1 MYQSENSLKKK
12 IIINSLPVSYFINKS
27 GIINASGTDLT
38 DFINRMSTNDF
49 RRFSEGEYR
58 YTVLTS
64 DKGRIIDLVNFINF
78 GEEKFLICT
87 YGFEERIIAHLDKYI
102 IMDDVKLEKAQGE
115 YSRITIFTDEYESIS
130 SDLFNIKC
138 EKDKAYKINEMDI
151 LFFNDG
157 KINSLNIIC
166 EEKHVSVYRNLMKDA
181 TVLSFDDYEL
191 KRIIN
196 LIPEGENELNDQ
208 INPMECGL
216 ENYISFKKGCYIGQ
230 EVIARIDSQGK
241 IPKRMISIVSDKEI
255 NRSDKVINSN
265 NNKEAGFVSSVIKK
279 DDKYYGLAFLRRTEL
294 VDENNFYVLRDGNK
308 NEINILKK
316 KIESESKS

>member
-1 MYQSENSLKKK
+1 MSQSENSLKKK

-27 GIINASGTDLT
+27 GIIKASGKDLT

-49 RRFSEGEYR
+49 RSFSEGEYR

-64 DKGRIIDLVNFINF
+64 DKGRIIDLVNLINF
-78 GEEKFLICT
+78 GEDKFLICT
-87 YGFEERIIAHLDKYI
+87 YGYEERIIAHLDKYI

-115 YSRITIFTDEYESIS
+115 YSRITIFTDESESLS

-138 EKDKAYKINEMDI
+138 EKDKAYKINEKDI
-151 LFFNDG
+151 LFLNDV
-157 KINSLNIIC
+157 KLNTINIIC
-166 EEKHVSVYRNLMKDA
+166 EENHVSVYRNLMKDLTA
-181 TVLSFDDYEL
+181 LTFDDYEF
-191 KRIIN
+191 KRISN
-196 LIPEGENELNDQ
+196 NIPEGVNELNDQ

-241 IPKRMISIVSDKEI
+241 IPKRMFSIVSEKEFNIKDKI
-255 NRSDKVINSN
+255 FNSDTQ
-265 NNKEAGFVSSVIKK
+265 KEAGFISSVIKN

-294 VDENNFYVLRDGNK
+294 VDENRFYFEKEGNR
-308 NEINILKK
+308 NEISILKR
-316 KIESESKS
+316 E